1 MKLPK
6 LFELFEQTE
15 EIDLWSIKPDI
26 YIDLRPFPYGMTEQA
41 YAYSFG
47 EEVLVSS
54 REELASK
61 IEDRTK
67 LGLVLANNM
76 ISSKFFLVSDQDIHE
91 IARSSFGADAA
102 VDVFYAGDIG
112 LERAYVVNAVDS
124 ASRRIIESQLPL
136 SEPTVVRVLPASF
149 AVSCFIRSLK
159 ETEGTYLIAECRPYE
174 IYLYS
179 CAIVEGT
186 VVTLSSDVVK
196 SGASDVLQEKIV
208 FMNHKAVR
216 FYRTD
221 SILQVFVIADDNS
234 VMPAD
239 DVSKAVSSA
248 LKGKVKVSVEI
259 LKEPF
264 PSVKGAWLFEKS

>member
-6 LFELFEQTE
+6 LSFEEP

-26 YIDLRPFPYGMTEQA
+26 HIDLRPFPYGMTEQA
-41 YAYSFG
+41 YAYYFG

-102 VDVFYAGDIG
+102 ADVFYAGDMG
-112 LERAYVVNAVDS
+112 LERAYVANAVDS

-136 SEPTVVRVLPASF
+136 T
-149 AVSCFIRSLK
+149 
-159 ETEGTYLIAECRPYE
+159 
-174 IYLYS
+174 
-179 CAIVEGT
+179 
-186 VVTLSSDVVK
+186 
-196 SGASDVLQEKIV
+196 
-208 FMNHKAVR
+208 
-216 FYRTD
+216 
-221 SILQVFVIADDNS
+221 
-234 VMPAD
+234 
-239 DVSKAVSSA
+239 
-248 LKGKVKVSVEI
+248 
-259 LKEPF
+259 
-264 PSVKGAWLFEKS
+264 

>member
-6 LFELFEQTE
+6 LSFEEP

-91 IARSSFGADAA
+91 MGRSS
-102 VDVFYAGDIG
+102 V
-112 LERAYVVNAVDS
+112 
-124 ASRRIIESQLPL
+124 
-136 SEPTVVRVLPASF
+136 
-149 AVSCFIRSLK
+149 
-159 ETEGTYLIAECRPYE
+159 
-174 IYLYS
+174 
-179 CAIVEGT
+179 
-186 VVTLSSDVVK
+186 
-196 SGASDVLQEKIV
+196 
-208 FMNHKAVR
+208 
-216 FYRTD
+216 
-221 SILQVFVIADDNS
+221 
-234 VMPAD
+234 
-239 DVSKAVSSA
+239 
-248 LKGKVKVSVEI
+248 
-259 LKEPF
+259 
-264 PSVKGAWLFEKS
+264 